1 MPCPSKCRPNARK
14 YFENV
19 DKNIAVLRFDR
30 YRCSE
35 YKRSAIRS
43 PCKSLSKTGGA
54 LRVDERDTW
63 ILGMEIATL
72 QYIFLVLAS
81 TKCWLVKLRRMQW
94 GTWTH
99 FLFPSCLIK
108 KLQIPFFFLF
118 FFHNFKL
125 ESKGV
130 LNYFYLFS
138 PYRERVGFI
147 TFIYFTFF
155 LSP

>member
-1 MPCPSKCRPNARK
+1 MPFKMQTQCKKIFWKCWQK
-14 YFENV
+14 YCS
-19 DKNIAVLRFDR
+19 LDR
-30 YRCSE
+30 DRCSE
-35 YKRSAIRS
+35 CKRSAIRS
-43 PCKSLSKTGGA
+43 PCKSLSKTGGV

-108 KLQIPFFFLF
+108 KLQIPFFFF
-118 FFHNFKL
+118 FNL
-125 ESKGV
+125 ESKGE
-130 LNYFYLFS
+130 LNYLYLFS

>member
-1 MPCPSKCRPNARK
+1 MQTQCKKIFWKCWQK
-14 YFENV
+14 YCS
-19 DKNIAVLRFDR
+19 LRFDR
-30 YRCSE
+30 DRCSE

-43 PCKSLSKTGGA
+43 PCKSLSKTGGGV

-81 TKCWLVKLRRMQW
+81 TKCWLRRMQW

-108 KLQIPFFFLF
+108 KCTNSFFFSF
-118 FFHNFKL
+118 FSFHNFNL
-125 ESKGV
+125 ESKGE
-130 LNYFYLFS
+130 LNYLYFFS
-138 PYRERVGFI
+138 PYRERVGYI
-147 TFIYFTFF
+147 TFVCFTFF

>member
-1 MPCPSKCRPNARK
+1 MPSKCRPNARK

-30 YRCSE
+30 DRCSE
-35 YKRSAIRS
+35 YKRSTIRS
-43 PCKSLSKTGGA
+43 PCKSLSKTRGV
-54 LRVDERDTW
+54 LRVHERDTW

-108 KLQIPFFFLF
+108 KCTNSFFFLS
-118 FFHNFKL
+118 FFHNINL
-125 ESKGV
+125 ESKGEM
-130 LNYFYLFS
+130 NYFYLFS